1 MKKLFFAIVA
11 MIFCLN
17 ISAQG
22 FGQMPQP
29 EEIAKM
35 QAENMKQN
43 YGIDDKQYD
52 AVYKLYLKDVKEMMK
67 EFQNMQGGDMNEMMG
82 KVQARMEAM
91 KKSLKEILTEEQ
103 FKKYEEDLKNN
114 PFGGGAPGGF

>member
-82 KVQARMEAM
+82 KVRARMEVM

>member
-52 AVYKLYLKDVKEMMK
+52 AVYKLYLRDRDKDR
-67 EFQNMQGGDMNEMMG
+67 G
-82 KVQARMEAM
+82 KNRRFHIVLWIE
-91 KKSLKEILTEEQ
+91 KSI
-103 FKKYEEDLKNN
+103 
-114 PFGGGAPGGF
+114 